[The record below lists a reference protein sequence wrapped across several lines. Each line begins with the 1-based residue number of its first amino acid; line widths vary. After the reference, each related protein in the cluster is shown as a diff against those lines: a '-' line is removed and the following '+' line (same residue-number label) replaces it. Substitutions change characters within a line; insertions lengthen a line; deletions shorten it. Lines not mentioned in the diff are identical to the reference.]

1 MKRTT
6 KSKINVPSILG
17 IVGGA
22 VVAGIAKKQL
32 ETKAPNLPAAVRG
45 LLPVGLG
52 IFLSMQKNEIVK
64 GAGLGMIAKG
74 GLDLASAF
82 IPGIGAAEV
91 DDLFLSASDD
101 MDLLSLPAD
110 QSILSLPADQSIL
123 SGIDSDDENTFMNG
137 EDFDDN

>member
-22 VVAGIAKKQL
+22 IVAGIAKKTL
-32 ETKAPNLPAAVRG
+32 ESKAPNLPAVVRG

-82 IPGIGAAEV
+82 IPGIGAAEI
-91 DDLFLSASDD
+91 DDLFMNGND
-101 MDLLSLPAD
+101 MDLLGLPAD

-123 SGIDSDDENTFMNG
+123 SGMDEDENSFMNG
-137 EDFDDN
+137 DDFDDN

>member
-22 VVAGIAKKQL
+22 IVAGIAKKTL
-32 ETKAPNLPAAVRG
+32 ESKAPNLPAAVRG

-82 IPGIGAAEV
+82 IPGIGAPEI
-91 DDLFLSASDD
+91 DDLFMSASDD
-101 MDLLSLPAD
+101 MDLLGLPAD

-123 SGIDSDDENTFMNG
+123 SGMDEDENSFMNG
-137 EDFDDN
+137 DDFDDN

>member
-22 VVAGIAKKQL
+22 VVAGIAKKTL
-32 ETKAPNLPAAVRG
+32 ETKAPNLPAVVRG

-101 MDLLSLPAD
+101 MDDFMSLPAD

-123 SGIDSDDENTFMNG
+123 SGIDDDDNSFMNG
-137 EDFDDN
+137 DDFDEN

>member
-1 MKRTT
+1 MKRVT

-22 VVAGIAKKQL
+22 IVAGLAKKTL
-32 ETKAPNLPAAVRG
+32 ESKAPNLPAAVRG

-82 IPGIGAAEV
+82 IPGIGAPEI
-91 DDLFLSASDD
+91 DDLFMSASND
-101 MDLLSLPAD
+101 MDLLGLPAD

-123 SGIDSDDENTFMNG
+123 SGMDDDENSFMNG
-137 EDFDDN
+137 DDFDDN

>member
-22 VVAGIAKKQL
+22 VVAGIAKKTL
-32 ETKAPNLPAAVRG
+32 ETKAPNLPAVVRG

-101 MDLLSLPAD
+101 MDDFMSLPAD

-123 SGIDSDDENTFMNG
+123 SGMDDDDNSFMNG
-137 EDFDDN
+137 EDFDEN